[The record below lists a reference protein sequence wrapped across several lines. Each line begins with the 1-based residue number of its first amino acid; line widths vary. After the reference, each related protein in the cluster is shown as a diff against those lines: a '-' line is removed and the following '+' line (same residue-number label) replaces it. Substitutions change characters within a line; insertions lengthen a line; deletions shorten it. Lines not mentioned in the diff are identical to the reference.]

1 MEIIMIN
8 FTEFKNGV
16 AICNTTPHPVTI
28 QDMDGNLILVPVSE
42 LVNAKVVEEEISDL
56 FLTPKFEESPD
67 GRRVIG
73 EIKDKF
79 VKTYG
84 LNEAGPRLIIL
95 GSIIAAQAYPEEVFG
110 MVPVPGYERVAPD
123 QKRMR
128 CDKFTMYP
136 AKEVR

>member
-16 AICNTTPHPVTI
+16 AICNTTPHPITI
-28 QDMDGNLILVPVSE
+28 QDMDGNLISVPVSK

-56 FLTPKFEESPD
+56 FLTTKFEESPD
-67 GRRVIG
+67 GRRIIG
-73 EIKDKF
+73 EIKDEF
-79 VKTYG
+79 LKTYG
-84 LNEAGPRLIIL
+84 LDDAAPRLIIL

-136 AKEVR
+136 TKEAI

>member
-1 MEIIMIN
+1 MIN
-8 FTEFKNGV
+8 FVKFKSGV

-28 QDMDGNLILVPVSE
+28 QDMDGTLIEVPVSE

-56 FLTPKFEESPD
+56 FVTTKFKESPD

-73 EIKDKF
+73 EIKDEF
-79 VKTYG
+79 LRTYG
-84 LNEAGPRLIIL
+84 LAETAPRLIIL

-136 AKEVR
+136 TKEAI